1 MTQPTP
7 YERLYNFTDWQ
18 TVNPT
23 KPLPATQMDAEL
35 NAVKQTSDQTR
46 LNLALI
52 QRDDGKLVNQVVNPE
67 SLSAGTLAMI
77 AQGEYVPRGDWITA
91 RAYIRGD
98 VVNYNAATY
107 LCTISHVSTLFA
119 NDLAAAN
126 WLLIANGALTG
137 GNSAV
142 DLFVGTGAQTA
153 FTLSYFYASANAA
166 TVFVSG
172 VVQIPTLDFTISG
185 TAITF
190 VVAPAA
196 PSVSGRTNVMVRGTG
211 VEAQLAA
218 NTAVA
223 QAASALASANSADV
237 SEAAALASQTSA
249 SGSASTATTQAG
261 IATTQAATSTTQAG
275 ISTTQA
281 ATATT
286 QAGISTTQASN
297 ASASASTASTGA
309 STATTQASNASAS
322 ASSASTSASTA
333 TTQAATATTQ
343 AGNASTSAANALASL
358 NTFKGQ
364 YYGAL
369 ASDPTVDPLG
379 AAMTAGDLYL
389 NTAVPEMRVYAGGAW
404 VAAYTNLANTLLK
417 ANNLSDLASAS
428 VARTNLGL
436 VIGTNVQAY
445 SAQLARLDT
454 VQAFTKAQS
463 FTPVALTS
471 ASASIATDLS
481 LSNNFTHTLTE
492 NTVLANP
499 SNLVAGQSGR
509 IKFTNHAS
517 APKTLA
523 YGSYWLPVG
532 GVVQALTASNSAV
545 DLLVYE
551 VDSATTITFKLVKDR
566 K

>member
-1 MTQPTP
+1 M
-7 YERLYNFTDWQ
+7 
-18 TVNPT
+18 
-23 KPLPATQMDAEL
+23 
-35 NAVKQTSDQTR
+35 
-46 LNLALI
+46 
-52 QRDDGKLVNQVVNPE
+52 
-67 SLSAGTLAMI
+67 
-77 AQGEYVPRGDWITA
+77 
-91 RAYIRGD
+91 
-98 VVNYNAATY
+98 
-107 LCTISHVSTLFA
+107 
-119 NDLAAAN
+119 AAAPP
-126 WLLIANGALTG
+126 A
-137 GNSAV
+137 
-142 DLFVGTGAQTA
+142 
-153 FTLSYFYASANAA
+153 
-166 TVFVSG
+166 
-172 VVQIPTLDFTISG
+172 P
-185 TAITF
+185 
-190 VVAPAA
+190 PAA

-249 SGSASTATTQAG
+249 SSSASTATAQAG
-261 IATTQAATSTTQAG
+261 V
-275 ISTTQA
+275 
-281 ATATT
+281 
-286 QAGISTTQASN
+286 STTQASA
-297 ASASASTASTGA
+297 ASTSASTASTGA

>member
-1 MTQPTP
+1 
-7 YERLYNFTDWQ
+7 
-18 TVNPT
+18 
-23 KPLPATQMDAEL
+23 MDAEL

-52 QRDDGKLVNQVVNPE
+52 QRDDGKLVNQAVTPE

-77 AQGEYVPRGDWITA
+77 SQGEYVPRGDWITA

-107 LCTISHVSTLFA
+107 LCVASHVSTLFA

-126 WLLIANGALTG
+126 WLLIANGALSG

-142 DLFVGTGAQTA
+142 DLFVGTGAATA

-172 VVQIPTLDFTISG
+172 VVQIPTLDFTIVG
-185 TAITF
+185 TTITF
-190 VVAPAA
+190 VVAPPA
-196 PSVSGRTNVMVRGTG
+196 PSVPGRTNVMVRGTG

-223 QAASALASANSADV
+223 QAASALASANAADV

-249 SGSASTATTQAG
+249 SSSASTATTQAG
-261 IATTQAATSTTQAG
+261 IATTQATTSTTQAG

-281 ATATT
+281 
-286 QAGISTTQASN
+286 GISTTQASA
-297 ASASASTASTGA
+297 ASASAATATSGA
-309 STATTQASNASAS
+309 STATTQAGI
-322 ASSASTSASTA
+322 A
-333 TTQAATATTQ
+333 TTQATTSTTQAGIATTQAGIATSGASTATTQ
-343 AGNASTSAANALASL
+343 AGNASTSAAAALASL

-389 NTAVPEMRVYAGGAW
+389 NTAVPEMRVHAGGAW
-404 VAAYTNLANTLLK
+404 VTAYTNLANTLLK
-417 ANNLSDLASAS
+417 ANNLSDLADAS

-471 ASASIATDLS
+471 ATGSIATDLS

-492 NTVLANP
+492 NTTLANP
-499 SNLVAGQSGR
+499 TNLVAGQSGR

-517 APKTLA
+517 SPKTLA
-523 YGSYWLPVG
+523 YGSYWKPVG